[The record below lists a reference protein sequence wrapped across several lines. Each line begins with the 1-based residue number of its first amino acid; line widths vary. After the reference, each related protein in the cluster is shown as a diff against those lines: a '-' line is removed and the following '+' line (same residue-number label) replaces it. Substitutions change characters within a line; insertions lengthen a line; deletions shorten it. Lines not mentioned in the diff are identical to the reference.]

1 MDGLTLLQQAR
12 AAGLTVAVDGDRLRI
27 RGPRRAEPMARRLL
41 EQKPLVLAAL
51 SSSSTAPTV
60 APAPEGDQEITVADL
75 PADWRLEFEERAAI
89 REFEGGQLREH
100 AEAEALREVRDRM
113 LAAGESTRRSTKST

>member
-1 MDGLTLLQQAR
+1 MDGLTLVQQAQ
-12 AAGLTVAVDGDRLRI
+12 AAGLTVAVEGDRLRI
-27 RGPRRAEPMARRLL
+27 RGPRRSEPMARRLL

-60 APAPEGDQEITVADL
+60 APVPEGGQEIIVADL
-75 PADWRLEFEERAAI
+75 PADWGLEFEERAAI

-100 AEAEALREVRDRM
+100 AEAEALREILDGM
-113 LAAGESTRRSTKST
+113 LAAGESTRRSTELT